1 MENTKT
7 GPTRHA
13 DSPTD
18 AAPSPNK
25 RVAVTGLGF
34 TDTTLRDAHQS
45 LWATRMRLA
54 DMVPA
59 LEHIDRVGYWSLE
72 MWGGATFD
80 VCLRFLNEDP
90 WERLSEIRKRVK
102 KTKLQMLLRGQN
114 VVGYRNYPD
123 DVLEEFVARSAERGL
138 DIYRVFDALNDARNL
153 ERAVEFVK
161 RYGKHAQGT
170 LCYAISPVH
179 TLEYYLARARE
190 QQDMGIDSI
199 CIKDMAGIISPGAAY
214 DLVKALKDEIG
225 LPVQLHCHAS
235 SGMAVASYLR
245 AADAGV
251 DVVDTATAPL
261 AFMTSQPAVETMAA
275 CFAGTPHDPKLNMAE
290 IELVEA
296 HFERIA
302 GERCVG
308 MTRVVDSMVI
318 THQIPGGM
326 ASNLLS
332 QLREQKAEARLTE
345 VLEEVPRVREDL
357 GFPPLV
363 TPTSQI
369 VGVQSVMNV
378 LAGERYKLVP
388 KEVKD
393 YVKGL
398 YGRSPAPIREAVM
411 VKILGEEK
419 PIKGR
424 PADLLEPLM
433 PRARKELSKDLVE
446 REEDYVSYALFPEV
460 SLKFFQWRKN
470 PTAVGAAAVP
480 KSQAQAAAQPV
491 PQAQLAAPPLP
502 EDPVV
507 RRMRSLME
515 LVTTHA
521 VTEFEWEHDEE
532 KVRIR
537 RGGATEPVS
546 ASLRPAAP
554 PGHQPATAAPA
565 VSQAPPEP
573 SPQPAP
579 QPASAPGP
587 GASTEEVTSPMVGTF
602 YLRARPEAPAFIE
615 KGDVADA
622 GQTLCIVEAMK
633 LMNEIQAEK
642 KCRIADILV
651 EDGESVEY
659 GQPLILIEPL

>member
-7 GPTRHA
+7 GPTRDA
-13 DSPTD
+13 DRPTD
-18 AAPSPNK
+18 AAAPPNK
-25 RVAVTGLGF
+25 RAAATGLGF

-90 WERLSEIRKRVK
+90 WERLSEIRRRVK
-102 KTKLQMLLRGQN
+102 KTRLQMLLRGQN

-123 DVLEEFVARSAERGL
+123 DVLKEFVARSAERGL

-161 RYGKHAQGT
+161 KYGKHAQGT

-179 TLEYYLARARE
+179 TLEYYVARARE

-199 CIKDMAGIISPGAAY
+199 CIKDMAGIISPGAAF

-245 AADAGV
+245 AADAGA
-251 DVVDTATAPL
+251 DVIDTATAPL

-275 CFAGTPHDPKLNMAE
+275 CFAGTPRDPKLNMTE
-290 IELVEA
+290 MELVEA

-302 GERCVG
+302 GEQCVG
-308 MTRVVDSMVI
+308 VTRVVDSMVI

-369 VGVQSVMNV
+369 VGVQAVMNV

-388 KEVKD
+388 KEVRD

-433 PRARKELSKDLVE
+433 PKARKELSRDFVE
-446 REEDYVSYALFPEV
+446 RDEDYVSYALFPEV
-460 SLKFFQWRKN
+460 ALKFFQWRKN
-470 PTAVGAAAVP
+470 PTATEAAAP
-480 KSQAQAAAQPV
+480 RFQAQAAAHPA
-491 PQAQLAAPPLP
+491 PQTRPAAPSLP
-502 EDPVV
+502 DDPVV

-532 KVRIR
+532 KVRIK
-537 RGGATEPVS
+537 RGGTPEPVP
-546 ASLRPAAP
+546 ASPRPAAP
-554 PGHQPATAAPA
+554 QTHEPATAAPA
-565 VSQAPPEP
+565 VSQAPAEP
-573 SPQPAP
+573 LPQPAQ
-579 QPASAPGP
+579 QPVPGP
-587 GASTEEVTSPMVGTF
+587 AAGTEEVTSPMVGTF

-615 KGDVADA
+615 KGDVVEA